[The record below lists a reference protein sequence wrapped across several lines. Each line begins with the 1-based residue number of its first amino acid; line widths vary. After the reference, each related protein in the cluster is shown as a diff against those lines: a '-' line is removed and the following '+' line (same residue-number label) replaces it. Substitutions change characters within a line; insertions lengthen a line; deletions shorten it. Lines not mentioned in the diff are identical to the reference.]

1 MNKRILSVFACCA
14 LLCSAQA
21 QEEKGGISAEMMQQI
36 KQSYQNTASDKAI
49 RNAIGSNDIRKLAL
63 NQDNLR
69 TMDTHFSVKV
79 NSKGVTNQ
87 ESSGRCWLFTGLNV
101 MRAKA
106 IAKHN
111 LGAFEF
117 SQVYPFFFDQ
127 LEKANLFLQGVID
140 TSDKPMEDKMVE
152 WLFRHPLSDGGTFT
166 GVADIVSKY
175 GLVPKDVM
183 PETHSSENTNRMA
196 DLITLKLREQGLEL
210 REMAAK
216 GGKADALNQKKTE
229 MLGVVYRMLVLNLG
243 VPPTEFT
250 WTEYNAQGEPV
261 STETYTPMS
270 FLKKYGDEHLLGNY
284 VMLMNDPSREYYKTY
299 EIDYDRH
306 RYDGKNWTYIN
317 LPVEDIKEM
326 AIASLKDSTMMY
338 FSCDVGKFLDGKR
351 GLLDVK
357 NYDYESLMGTSFG
370 MDKKQR
376 VQSFASGSSHA
387 MTLMAVDLD
396 KEGKPT
402 KWMVENSWGTA
413 GYNGHLIMTDEWFNE
428 YMFRLVVETKYVPE
442 KISNLLKRKP
452 VRLPAWDP
460 MFAPEVDE

>member
-216 GGKADALNQKKTE
+216 GSKADALNQKKTE